1 MFSSLSGPAGS
12 VFDQFR
18 RLQEEMDELF
28 GQWSTPTG
36 IRSLPRGSFPAVN
49 VGASPD
55 KLEVY
60 LFLPG
65 VDSKRL
71 DISIQQNL
79 LTVSGER
86 NLAPDEKANYYRQ
99 ERFSGEFRRAI
110 TLPEDV
116 ATDGV
121 DARYRD
127 GVLQISIP
135 RREQTRP
142 RQIQV
147 S

>member
-1 MFSSLSGPAGS
+1 MFSSFSGLEGS

-28 GQWSTPTG
+28 GQWGSPAG
-36 IRSLPRGSFPAVN
+36 IRSLPRGSFPPVN

-65 VDSKRL
+65 VDPKQLS
-71 DISIQQNL
+71 ISIQQNL

-86 NLAPDEKANYYRQ
+86 RIAADEKANYYRQ

-116 ATDGV
+116 AGDGV

-135 RREQTRP
+135 RREQPGP
-142 RQIQV
+142 RQIQIR
-147 S
+147 

>member
-1 MFSSLSGPAGS
+1 MFSSLSGLEGS

-18 RLQEEMDELF
+18 RLQDEMDELF
-28 GQWSTPTG
+28 GQWSSPTG

-49 VGASPD
+49 VGASPGR
-55 KLEVY
+55 LEVY
-60 LFLPG
+60 LFVPG
-65 VDSKRL
+65 VDPKQL
-71 DISIQQNL
+71 EISIQQNL

-86 NLAPDEKANYYRQ
+86 KIAADDKATYRQ

-116 ATDGV
+116 ASDGV

-135 RREQTRP
+135 RREQARP

-147 S
+147 R